1 MERGARAARADTAIR
16 SAIYRDL
23 SRQLGDEFDPDT
35 PAWDL
40 ERERPSSVDAMR
52 TDMDALR
59 ERLAQAAPRRAVLEM
74 DRAISLL
81 NRRFEEM
88 RVAGDS
94 ARTKESLAI
103 GEELGKLRAALDAL
117 NAPER
122 FQALAAGVDALARKL
137 DAVSSRQ
144 LDPVEIVR
152 LQRQTDEMKS
162 LAQRALAPGGLQDMA
177 ERIAACADK
186 MMRSSEDLARRMGEA
201 TAKFELSAEAL
212 MNKVGQFEASYIL
225 GGHANA
231 EELRRGVNAEVGAIN
246 ARLDKVAAQV
256 SALSPAAT
264 ADMSARIGALLTRME
279 RAGGNVDK
287 IAVAPLTEAME
298 NHLSTLTERVRDTQ
312 ARLGQLDKIEDAVAR
327 VAAEMERV
335 RAAATEAAAEAAE
348 AVALKISENADGP
361 AVLGIK
367 RGLAVLEARQEEMAR
382 RLADAIDP
390 DADDR
395 APLGRAA
402 HDDGLWT
409 AGPESVEEA
418 VLQEEPAPRQP
429 RANPADAPRQA
440 RSRNPDPTAAE
451 ARDRARAEARAQ
463 EARAQEARAQ
473 EARAQEARAQ
483 EARAQEAEARQEAP
497 SAPPPQ
503 AERPRRTRI
512 DPAPEPR
519 SRAMPQDEFDLPGPE
534 AERRADWSIGGAE
547 RRLRRERSRKER
559 LSSAQ
564 RRDRRRRS
572 TLKALVVAAV
582 LLILVSGVGLA
593 LQAVSGVVPGVGA
606 AVDGVR
612 TQVSGLLFS
621 PVRDLPAPVGPAA
634 LQAAARAGDVAAA
647 YAVGVRYA
655 DGIGISADPK
665 AAEKWLAYA
674 VSAGSAPAAYRLG
687 SLYDNVSRNLAEA
700 RRFYEWAASQGN
712 VRAMHNLGV
721 VFSQGIDGKP
731 DWPRAIEWFR
741 KSAEMGQADSQ
752 YNLGVIYARGL
763 AGSADL
769 AEAWKWFALA
779 ASQGDA
785 DSATKRDSLIT
796 RADPQAL
803 TRARQAA
810 ENFRPAPLDPAANF
824 VDLKPDWG
832 MESGSNTVAR
842 QASTPPSRSL

>member
-1 MERGARAARADTAIR
+1 MERVARAARADTAIR

-23 SRQLGDEFDPDT
+23 SRELGDEFDPDT

-117 NAPER
+117 HAPER
-122 FQALAAGVDALARKL
+122 FQALAAGVDALSRKL
-137 DAVSSRQ
+137 DAVASKQ

-231 EELRRGVNAEVGAIN
+231 EELRRGVSAEVGAIN
-246 ARLDKVAAQV
+246 ARLDRVAAQV

-264 ADMSARIGALLTRME
+264 ADMSARLGALLTRME

-298 NHLSTLTERVRDTQ
+298 NHLSTLTERVRDAQ
-312 ARLGQLDKIEDAVAR
+312 ARLGQLDKIEEAVAR
-327 VAAEMERV
+327 VAGEMERV

-367 RGLAVLEARQEEMAR
+367 RGLAVLEARQEEMER
-382 RLADAIDP
+382 RIADAF
-390 DADDR
+390 DADAGDR

-409 AGPESVEEA
+409 AGAGGVEEA
-418 VLQEEPAPRQP
+418 VVQEEPAPRQP
-429 RANPADAPRQA
+429 RAKPSDAPRQA
-440 RSRNPDPTAAE
+440 RKGAADPAAAE
-451 ARDRARAEARAQ
+451 ARARAREEARAQDEARTQETRAQ
-463 EARAQEARAQ
+463 EARAHEARAHEARAQ
-473 EARAQEARAQ
+473 DGA
-483 EARAQEAEARQEAP
+483 AE
-497 SAPPPQ
+497 PQ
-503 AERPRRTRI
+503 GERPRRVRI
-512 DPAPEPR
+512 DPAVEPR
-519 SRAMPQDEFDLPGPE
+519 ARAMPQDDLDMPGPQ
-534 AERRADWSIGGAE
+534 AERRVDWSIGGAE
-547 RRLRRERSRKER
+547 RRLRRDRARKER
-559 LSSAQ
+559 LSSTQ
-564 RRDRRRRS
+564 RRERRRRA
-572 TLKALVVAAV
+572 TLKVLVAAAA
-582 LLILVSGVGLA
+582 LLILISGAGLA
-593 LQAVSGVVPGVGA
+593 LQAVSSLVPGLGA
-606 AVDGVR
+606 AVDGVK

-655 DGIGISADPK
+655 DGIGTGADPK

-687 SLYDNVSRNLAEA
+687 SLYDNVSRNLGEA
-700 RRFYEWAASQGN
+700 RRFYEWAAGQGN

-721 VFSQGIDGKP
+721 VYSQGIDGKP
-731 DWPRAIEWFR
+731 DWTRAIEWFR

-763 AGSADL
+763 AGTADL

-785 DSATKRDSLIT
+785 DSATKRDSLIA

-803 TRARQAA
+803 ARARQAA
-810 ENFRPAPLDPAANF
+810 ESFTPMPLDPSANF

-832 MESGSNTVAR
+832 MESGSSTVAR
-842 QASTPPSRSL
+842 QSTTPPSRAL

>member
-1 MERGARAARADTAIR
+1 MV
-16 SAIYRDL
+16 
-23 SRQLGDEFDPDT
+23 RQLGDEFDPDT

-52 TDMDALR
+52 TDMAALR

-81 NRRFEEM
+81 NRRFEDM
-88 RVAGDS
+88 RLAGESSRAKD
-94 ARTKESLAI
+94 SLAI
-103 GEELGKLRAALDAL
+103 GEELGKLRAALDGL
-117 NAPER
+117 QAPER
-122 FQALAAGVDALARKL
+122 FQALAAGVDALSRKL
-137 DAVSSRQ
+137 DAVASKQ
-144 LDPVEIVR
+144 IDAVEIVR
-152 LQRQTDEMKS
+152 LQRQTEEMKS

-231 EELRRGVNAEVGAIN
+231 EELRRGVSAEVGAIN
-246 ARLDKVAAQV
+246 ARLDRVAAQV
-256 SALSPAAT
+256 TALSPAAT
-264 ADMSARIGALLTRME
+264 ADMSARLGAILTRME

-298 NHLSTLTERVRDTQ
+298 NHLATLTERVRDTQ
-312 ARLGQLDKIEDAVAR
+312 SRLGQLDKIEEAVAR

-348 AVALKISENADGP
+348 AVALKVSENADGP

-367 RGLAVLEARQEEMAR
+367 RGLAVLEARQEEMER
-382 RLADAIDP
+382 RIADAFEADP
-390 DADDR
+390 DER

-402 HDDGLWT
+402 HDDALWT
-409 AGPESVEEA
+409 AGPESVDEA
-418 VLQEEPAPRQP
+418 ILQDEPAPRQP
-429 RANPADAPRQA
+429 RAKGADAPRQPRRPA
-440 RSRNPDPTAAE
+440 PDQAAAHE
-451 ARDRARAEARAQ
+451 ARARAKEEARTREEARAKEEARARAEA
-463 EARAQEARAQ
+463 
-473 EARAQEARAQ
+473 
-483 EARAQEAEARQEAP
+483 AE
-497 SAPPPQ
+497 PQ
-503 AERPRRTRI
+503 PDAERPRRVRL

-519 SRAMPQDEFDLPGPE
+519 ARAVDPDDLDAPGPNGG
-534 AERRADWSIGGAE
+534 RRVDWQSGGAE
-547 RRLRRERSRKER
+547 RRMRRERARQER
-559 LSSAQ
+559 ASFVQ
-564 RRDRRRRS
+564 RRERRRRVV
-572 TLKALVVAAV
+572 LKAMIAGAV
-582 LLILVSGVGLA
+582 LLIVTTAAGLA
-593 LQAVSGVVPGVGA
+593 LQALPGGSA
-606 AVDGVR
+606 ALDGVKM
-612 TQVSGLLFS
+612 QISGLLFS

-634 LQAAARAGDVAAA
+634 LQVAARAGDVAAA

-655 DGIGISADPK
+655 DGIGATADPK

-687 SLYDNVSRNLAEA
+687 SLYENVARNLAEA
-700 RRFYEWAASQGN
+700 RRFYEWAAGQGN

-721 VFSQGIDGKP
+721 VYSQGIDGKP
-731 DWPRAIEWFR
+731 DWARAIEWFR

-763 AGSADL
+763 AGPADL

-785 DSATKRDSLIT
+785 DSATKRDSLIA
-796 RADPQAL
+796 RADPAAMI
-803 TRARQAA
+803 RARQAA
-810 ENFRPAPLDPAANF
+810 ESFKPMPLDPAANF

-832 MESGSNTVAR
+832 MESGSSTVAR
-842 QASTPPSRSL
+842 QSSTTGSRAL